1 MGEQSN
7 NLGLINNDFLK
18 YIAHV
23 ASNGG
28 INYRER

>member
-18 YIAHV
+18 CIAHV
-23 ASNGG
+23 ASNDG
-28 INYRER
+28 IIYCER

>member
-7 NLGLINNDFLK
+7 NLGLINDDFLR
-18 YIAHV
+18 YIAYI

-28 INYRER
+28 IIYCE